1 MSMEAALQTYFSE
14 ANELI
19 DEMENDLLALEQDA
33 SDELLNSIF
42 RAAHTIKGSAGI
54 FGLDDI
60 VEFTH
65 VVENVL
71 DKLRDHELNV
81 SSALVSLLFR
91 CRDHIQSLLQA
102 EQEEAHQAD
111 HELGKSL
118 LKELNAYLGATTEAP
133 PSASIEEEVQ
143 ASTSLASNAMQ
154 RYVQHLTE
162 EDEARAN
169 VERMADQDVKN
180 DLWHIS
186 LRFGINS
193 FRDGM
198 DPLSFISY
206 LSKLGKIKQI
216 RTLADHFP
224 TLDNYDAESCY
235 LGFEIRLD
243 SQAAKQ
249 EIEDVFE
256 FVQEDSDITIIPPHS
271 TLSQYIELINSMPDV
286 DLKIGEILL
295 ECGALTKRE
304 LAAALQ
310 QQAQHANTS
319 SDNQQAVPIGDIIT
333 ESSTQLSPVLEAAV
347 RKQSQ
352 VRESIAREQKSLRVD
367 ADKLD
372 LLINYVGE
380 LVTAGAGAALHAQ
393 ALNDPGMLES
403 IAAVNSLL
411 EEVRDAALNLRM
423 VAIGATFTR
432 FQRVVRDVS
441 KDLGKNVE
449 LSIMGA
455 ETELDKSVVEKIADP
470 LMHLVRNAMD
480 HGLET
485 PEKRLAAGKSEHGEL
500 LLNAYHDSGNIVIEV
515 CDDGAGIDVDKLRAK
530 AVSKGLIA
538 EEAVLEKHELLQLI
552 FEPGLSTAQA
562 VSNLSGR
569 GVGMDVVRRN
579 ITELRGRIEVDSD
592 LGKGTTVRII
602 LPLTLAII
610 DGFLIGVADQSFVIP
625 LDTVSECVELDINE
639 NHPEYIDLRGQVL
652 PLVDLRTTFDLSGNL
667 PKRQSVVVVQ
677 SGHQSA
683 GIIVDRLM
691 GELQTVIK
699 PLGQIFGQSETLA
712 GSTILGSG
720 AVALILDVQG
730 LIEHASKPVNKLAT
744 H

>member
-19 DEMENDLLALEQDA
+19 DQMEADLLSIEQEAND
-33 SDELLNSIF
+33 DVLNSIF

-54 FGLDDI
+54 FGLDNI

-71 DKLRDHELNV
+71 DKMRDHELSV
-81 SSALVSLLFR
+81 SSNLISLLFS
-91 CRDHIQSLLQA
+91 CRDHINALLQS
-102 EQEEAHQAD
+102 EQHGGEVDFENGKQLIVQL
-111 HELGKSL
+111 HE
-118 LKELNAYLGATTEAP
+118 YLGANDSPAP
-133 PSASIEEEVQ
+133 VEETPTIASDSGEQ
-143 ASTSLASNAMQ
+143 NAME

-162 EDEARAN
+162 VEETNDR
-169 VERMADQDVKN
+169 VERLVEKGVQN

-186 LRFGINS
+186 LRFGMNS

-206 LSKLGKIKQI
+206 LAQLGKVIEI
-216 RTLADHFP
+216 RTLADNFP
-224 TLDNYDAESCY
+224 DVDNFDAESCY

-243 SQAAKQ
+243 STASKQ

-256 FVQEDSDITIIPPHS
+256 FIQDDSDIVIIPPNS
-271 TLSQYIELINSMPDV
+271 TLSQYIDLINSMPDV

-304 LAAALQ
+304 LSAALQ

-319 SDNQQAVPIGDIIT
+319 TDSTQSPPLGDII
-333 ESSTQLSPVLEAAV
+333 SQGSTQLSPVLEAAV

-352 VRESIAREQKSLRVD
+352 VRDTIAREQKSLRVD
-367 ADKLD
+367 AEKLD

-393 ALNDPGMLES
+393 ALNNPGMLES
-403 IAAVNSLL
+403 IAGVNTLL
-411 EEVRDAALNLRM
+411 EQVRDAALNLRM

-441 KDLGKNVE
+441 NELGKDIG

-480 HGLET
+480 HGLEL
-485 PEKRLAAGKSEHGEL
+485 PESRLAAGKSAAGEL

-515 CDDGAGIDVDKLRAK
+515 CDDGAGIDTQKLRAK
-530 AVSKGLIA
+530 AIEKGIIA
-538 EEAVLEKHELLQLI
+538 EDSVLDKQELLMLI
-552 FEPGLSTAQA
+552 FEPGLSTAKA

-569 GVGMDVVRRN
+569 GVGMDVVKRN
-579 ITELRGRIEVDSD
+579 ITELRGRIELDSD
-592 LGKGTTVRII
+592 VGQGTTVRII

-610 DGFLIGVADQSFVIP
+610 DGFLIGVADENFVIP
-625 LDTVSECVELDINE
+625 LDAVSECVELDIHDS
-639 NHPEYIDLRGQVL
+639 HPEYIDLRGQVL
-652 PLVDLRTTFDLSGNL
+652 PLIDLRQTFTLSGNL

-677 SGHQSA
+677 SGQHSA

-699 PLGQIFGQSETLA
+699 PLGQIFGHADTLS

-730 LIEHASKPVNKLAT
+730 LIEHASKYISPEPTT
-744 H
+744 HA